1 MKEQSMVLP
10 WQSAGRLVLIAM
22 LVATALARA
31 DDGDV
36 IDYRQHI
43 MNTLE
48 EQSQALGLILS
59 GAVPDDNAVA
69 HLETLALTA
78 STALKAFEPRVP
90 GGRAKPDVW
99 KNWADFAKRMN
110 DFAAKTTELVKTA
123 KARGARAGLDGVA
136 DGLTCKG
143 CHDLYREAKK

>member
-1 MKEQSMVLP
+1 MVLS
-10 WQSAGRLVLIAM
+10 WQSVGRSLLIAM
-22 LVATALARA
+22 LVTTALARA

-48 EQSQALGLILS
+48 EQSKALGLILS

-69 HLETLALTA
+69 HLEILALTA
-78 STALKAFEPRVP
+78 STALQAFAPRVP

-99 KNWADFAKRMN
+99 KDWTDFSTRMN
-110 DFAAKTTELVKTA
+110 VFAAKTAELVKTA
-123 KARGARAGLDGVA
+123 KARGTHAGLDGVA
-136 DGLTCKG
+136 AALTCKG
-143 CHDLYREAKK
+143 CHELYREEKK